1 MFNHIIQLHKH
12 FYDFFKENLNFN
24 YENQSDYKK
33 IINIICDNSNKIH
46 FERLI
51 SEIMS
56 EYKNQIE
63 YKENELVNVK
73 IFSFKKI
80 IFLPMIQSILT
91 QN

>member
-1 MFNHIIQLHKH
+1 MVN
-12 FYDFFKENLNFN
+12 NTN
-24 YENQSDYKK
+24 YENENKSNYKK

-63 YKENELVNVK
+63 YKENELVNIKDFQFQKNYVFTK
-73 IFSFKKI
+73 YGR
-80 IFLPMIQSILT
+80 LL
-91 QN
+91 